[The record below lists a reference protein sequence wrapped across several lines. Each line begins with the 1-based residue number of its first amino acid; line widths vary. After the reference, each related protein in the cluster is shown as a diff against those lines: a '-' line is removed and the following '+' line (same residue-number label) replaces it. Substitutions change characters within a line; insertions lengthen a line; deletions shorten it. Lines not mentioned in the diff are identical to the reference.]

1 MTNINFKNTLKL
13 QKIIYLSS
21 PISSQY
27 GGGEKFLDNF
37 TTSISE
43 FNPECKHIF
52 IGSSKAVYDLFKFKN
67 SNNSNNS
74 NNYDA
79 TLTEG
84 WNGCGFEPVSIKNL
98 LLFPI
103 SVLLGIKQVF
113 RFWDTFR
120 SADLIVSPTSHC
132 ETFFVIPLIKLLL
145 GKPALFMVHSS
156 SVPKIFK
163 LFPINF
169 LLSLC
174 WGKSAV
180 TFVSNSQ
187 KQLWNSTGCQSN
199 GGIVIYNGVK
209 AYDYKSYQPK
219 DVDTTIT
226 VGFLARL
233 HPEKACD
240 VLIKSLQFVESKQ
253 PIRVLIGGDG
263 SEKQK
268 LQNLIYSLKTEFK
281 LPSNITVEFV
291 GFVVDTKSF
300 YEKLD
305 LFVFPSYQEG
315 FSLVL
320 LEAFERGLP
329 VVTSD
334 IAPFIEAKKFMN
346 EQEQKLIFRV
356 GDYQDLATKI
366 NFFLSNQEVYMDLEY
381 KQSLHNLI
389 KESFSVDV
397 MMRRYLEVI

>member
-1 MTNINFKNTLKL
+1 MTKL
-13 QKIIYLSS
+13 QKIVYLSS

-27 GGGEKFLDNF
+27 GGGEKFLDDF
-37 TTSISE
+37 TASISSS
-43 FNPECKHIF
+43 NPECQHIF
-52 IGSSKAVYDLFKFKN
+52 IGSSKAVYDLFKSKN
-67 SNNSNNS
+67 SNN
-74 NNYDA
+74 YTA
-79 TLTEG
+79 TLTKG

-103 SVLLGIKQVF
+103 SVLLGIKQVI

-120 SADLIVSPTSHC
+120 LADLIVSPTSHC

-145 GKPALFMVHSS
+145 GKHALFMVHSS

-174 WGKSAV
+174 WSKSAV

-187 KQLWNSTGCQSN
+187 KQLWNSAGCQSV

-209 AYDYKSYQPK
+209 IYDYKNYQPK

-226 VGFLARL
+226 IGFLARL

-240 VLIKSLQFVESKQ
+240 ILIKSLQFVESKS
-253 PIRVLIGGDG
+253 PIKIIIGGDG

-268 LQNLIYSLKTEFK
+268 LQNLLHTLQTEFK
-281 LPSNITVEFV
+281 LPSNITVEFA
-291 GFVVDTKSF
+291 GFVNDTKSF
-300 YEKLD
+300 YEQLD

-334 IAPFIEAKKFMN
+334 IAPFIEAKKFTDKQ
-346 EQEQKLIFRV
+346 EQELVFRV
-356 GDYQDLATKI
+356 GDCQDLATKI
-366 NFFLSNQEVYMDLEY
+366 NYFLNNKEIYMNLEY
-381 KQSLHNLI
+381 KQNLHNLV
-389 KESFSVDV
+389 KERFSTEV
-397 MMRRYLEVI
+397 MMERYFEVIAKSN